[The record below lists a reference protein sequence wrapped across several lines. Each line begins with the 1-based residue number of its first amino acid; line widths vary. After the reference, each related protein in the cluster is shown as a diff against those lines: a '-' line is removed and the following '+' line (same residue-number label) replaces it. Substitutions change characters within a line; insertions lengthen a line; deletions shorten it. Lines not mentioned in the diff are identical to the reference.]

1 LKKAITLQKNI
12 QKMMKILGFG
22 NALVDILTI
31 LECETPLKELNLP
44 KGSMQLL
51 DESGLEKM
59 KVFLSA
65 RNTQTATGGSAGNLA
80 KALGKLQAHP
90 GFLGSVGKDEFGE
103 LFENR
108 CREDGV
114 QPLLCHHDLPT
125 GIATTLITPDGERTF
140 GTYLGAA
147 AVFYEQEI
155 QEDILRAYDV
165 LFIEGYWIQNP
176 TLMEQMMATAHRLG
190 LKVALDLASYN
201 IVEENKDFFRR
212 VMREYVDVVF
222 ANEKESEAFS
232 AGSPEDAAREM
243 AELCQIAVVKIGK
256 EGAYVAT
263 DADIRL
269 YPSIRVD
276 HVIDTTG
283 AGDFFAAGFL
293 YGLTHE
299 KSPETSARI
308 GSILGSTVIQYV
320 GTTLPESTWKEVN
333 EQIAMLK

>member
-1 LKKAITLQKNI
+1 
-12 QKMMKILGFG
+12 MMKILGFG

-51 DESGLEKM
+51 DKSGLEKM
-59 KVFLSA
+59 KVFLAS
-65 RNTQTATGGSAGNLA
+65 RKTQTATGGSAGNVA
-80 KALGKLQAHP
+80 KALGKLHAEP
-90 GFLGSVGKDEFGE
+90 GFLGSVGNDDFGN

-114 QPLLCHHDLPT
+114 QPLLYHHDLPT

-147 AVFYEQEI
+147 AVFFEQEI
-155 QEDILRAYDV
+155 RKEVLRAYNV

-176 TLMEQMMATAHRLG
+176 TLMEQMMATAHQLG

-212 VMREYVDVVF
+212 VMREYVDIVF

-232 AGSPEDAAREM
+232 TGSPEDAAREM

-263 DADIRL
+263 DANIHL
-269 YPSIRVD
+269 YPSIHVD
-276 HVIDTTG
+276 NVIDTTG

-299 KSPETSARI
+299 KSLETSARI
-308 GSILGSTVIQYV
+308 GSILGSTVIRYV

-333 EQIAMLK
+333 EQIAILK